1 MPVVYQSPKDKT
13 YEPPPRLAPQTSV
26 MSSYVVQPSRVYF
39 ATQAPGERILLFLRK
54 HPITQL
60 PWIIGALVLISAPL
74 LILPALSSIDLFPLD
89 LPLAY
94 SLILIVFWYLMT
106 FSYIFVNFILWYYNI
121 NIVTNMRIV
130 DIDFLYLLVQEVT
143 ATRIGQVEDI
153 TYQRT
158 GLFAALFDYGDVVVQ
173 TAGEQ
178 VNIEFLA
185 TPRPKDTVRII
196 IDLMGK
202 V

>member
-1 MPVVYQSPKDKT
+1 MPVVYEAPDQKPYESPPSLTPK
-13 YEPPPRLAPQTSV
+13 TSV
-26 MSSYVVQPSRVYF
+26 MSSYVVQPSSVFF
-39 ATQAPGERILLFLRK
+39 ATQAPGEHIILFLRK

-60 PWIIGALVLISAPL
+60 PWIIGAVVLIGAPL
-74 LILPALSSIDLFPLD
+74 LILPALFSINLFPLD

-94 SLILIVFWYLMT
+94 SLVLIALWYLIT
-106 FSYIFVNFILWYYNI
+106 FSYIFLNFILWYYNI
-121 NIVTNMRIV
+121 NIITNMRIV

-143 ATRIGQVEDI
+143 ATRIGQVEDV

-178 VNIEFLA
+178 VNIEFIA

-196 IDLMGK
+196 IELMGK